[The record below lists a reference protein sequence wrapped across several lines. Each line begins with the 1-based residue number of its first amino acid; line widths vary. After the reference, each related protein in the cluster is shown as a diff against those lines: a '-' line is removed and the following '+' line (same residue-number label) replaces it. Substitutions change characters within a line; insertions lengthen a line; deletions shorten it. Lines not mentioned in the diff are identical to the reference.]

1 MFLVA
6 PAGSRVKMKS
16 RIDKHPYLGAVG
28 SIHNS
33 QWENVTS
40 DGDRMGESREFVM
53 PTNRGGKVSF
63 VGQYDERVAPDD
75 PNPEATYVVSFID
88 STGARIGSGRVVV
101 PKGMGPVSREY
112 TFTAR

>member
-1 MFLVA
+1 MFFVA

-16 RIDKHPYLGAVG
+16 RVNISPYLVLVP

-33 QWENVTS
+33 QWENVMS

-53 PTNRGGKVSF
+53 PANRGGKVSF
-63 VGQYDERVAPDD
+63 VGQYDVDVPPDS
-75 PNPEATYVVSFID
+75 PNHEATYVVSFMD
-88 STGARIGSGRVVV
+88 STGARIGSVRVVV